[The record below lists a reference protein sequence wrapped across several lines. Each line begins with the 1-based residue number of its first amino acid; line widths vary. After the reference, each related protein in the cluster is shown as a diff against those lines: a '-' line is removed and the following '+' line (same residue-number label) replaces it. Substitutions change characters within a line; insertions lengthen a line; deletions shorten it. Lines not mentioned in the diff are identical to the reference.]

1 MQLFFYNFSVN
12 TFAHQAA
19 DIVAVSTSLLD
30 ALPAITSPTESKLYD
45 RIMRTLNLLAEYL
58 ILCCNSFFIVTQL
71 YWMILMN
78 CDMLFLENVQMQFI

>member
-1 MQLFFYNFSVN
+1 VLFAFCAHMQLFFYNFSVN

-45 RIMRTLNLLAEYL
+45 RK
-58 ILCCNSFFIVTQL
+58 
-71 YWMILMN
+71 
-78 CDMLFLENVQMQFI
+78 